1 MARERRA
8 RTVDAEE
15 ESPMEHTSSQP
26 TSQRPPKALEHIV
39 CGVDGGP
46 RSVIA
51 AEQACRLAGRGRV
64 TFVAVAHS
72 VGRGATA
79 QASLGVPRAQHALQT
94 AQRIAQDQGVTAETD
109 LLHDADEADALMRRA
124 EGADILAIGAPLHG
138 RIGGLVEGATS
149 ARVAHRATVPVLI
162 ARDGHHGPFARSIV
176 LATDGSAGS
185 EHAAELTAAIASTLG
200 SEVTMVHAGESADA
214 ERHRMAVQA
223 QRIADATGTEPTWA
237 VPTNRPVAAI
247 CNAAEWNEA
256 SLIVIGAR
264 GVSGVRA
271 LGSVSERVA
280 HEAPCSVLIARG

>member
-1 MARERRA
+1 
-8 RTVDAEE
+8 
-15 ESPMEHTSSQP
+15 MEHPSSQP

-51 AEQACRLAGRGRV
+51 AEQACRLAGGGRV

-79 QASLGVPRAQHALQT
+79 QASLGVPRAEHALQT
-94 AQRIAQDQGVTAETD
+94 AQRIAQDQGVTAETE

-124 EGADILAIGAPLHG
+124 AGADLLVIGAPLHG
-138 RIGGLVEGATS
+138 RIGGMVEGATS
-149 ARVAHRATVPVLI
+149 ARVAHRATTPVLI
-162 ARDGHHGPFARSIV
+162 ARDGHHGHPFAQSV
-176 LATDGSAGS
+176 VVATDGSDGS
-185 EHAAELTAAIASTLG
+185 EHAVDLAAAIAAALG
-200 SEVTMVHAGESADA
+200 SEVTMVHAGDSGDE
-214 ERHRMAVQA
+214 ERHRMVVQA
-223 QRIADATGTEPTWA
+223 QRIADATGAEPTWA

-247 CNAAEWNEA
+247 CNAAEWNQA